1 MTDAPP
7 DLTVLGQLSIDDVV
21 LPDGK
26 TDMGGCGGDAT
37 YAALSAALW
46 LDNVGVVAPAGV
58 DFPPDHLDRL
68 RELGLDLSGVAVRPG
83 PAIRYWVVY
92 EADGRR
98 RWLQR
103 SPESAFSET
112 APAPDD
118 VPPAFR
124 LTAAFHIAAM
134 PLADVERLV
143 AAVRSWSPAAIITLD
158 THEDEVDGFQDR
170 IAALLPHVTA
180 FLPSREEVTSWFGWD
195 DPPRAIRELG
205 GLGQRMTV
213 IKMGPDGS
221 LVHDAQTD
229 RIVDVGVAAG
239 PVVDVTGAGD
249 AFCGSFAAGL
259 VIGDAPVDAARRGAA
274 GASIA
279 VGAFGTL
286 HEWSRTTAAA
296 RLREIL
302 PADRPAV
309 APEADRTGAG

>member
-21 LPDGK
+21 LPDGQ

-37 YAALSAALW
+37 YSALSASLW
-46 LDNVGVVAPAGV
+46 LDHVGVVAPAGF
-58 DFPPDHLDRL
+58 DFPPGHLDRL
-68 RELGLDLSGVAVRPG
+68 RELGLDLSGVVARSG

-112 APAPDD
+112 APAPND
-118 VPPAFR
+118 VPAAFR
-124 LTAAFHIAAM
+124 RTAAFHIAAM
-134 PLADVERLV
+134 PLGNVERLI
-143 AAVRSWSPAAIITLD
+143 AALATWSPGAIITLD
-158 THEDEVDGFQDR
+158 THEDEVEGFQDR

-195 DPPRAIRELG
+195 DPVRAIRELG

-221 LVHDAQTD
+221 LVHEARTD
-229 RIVDVGVAAG
+229 RLVEVGVAPGA
-239 PVVDVTGAGD
+239 VVDVTGAGD

-259 VIGDAPVDAARRGAA
+259 VIGDDPADAARRGAA
-274 GASIA
+274 GASLA

-286 HEWSRTTAAA
+286 HEWSRPTAIA
-296 RLREIL
+296 RLHETRSG
-302 PADRPAV
+302 DRPSVSPGMDETSA
-309 APEADRTGAG
+309 R